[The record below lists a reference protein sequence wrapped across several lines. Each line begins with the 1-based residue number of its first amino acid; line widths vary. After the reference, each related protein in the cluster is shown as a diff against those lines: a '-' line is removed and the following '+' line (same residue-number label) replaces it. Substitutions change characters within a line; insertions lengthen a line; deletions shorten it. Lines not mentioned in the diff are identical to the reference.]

1 MLEPQQ
7 LLGAVQ
13 GVGGKVWLG
22 HLRSS
27 SPAGDMT
34 QDC

>member
-13 GVGGKVWLG
+13 GVGGKGWLG
-22 HLRSS
+22 HLRS
-27 SPAGDMT
+27 PAGDMT
-34 QDC
+34 RDC